1 MNILF
6 VTCTFR
12 VFGGIDCGAANRS
25 TMFVKSLAKIGH
37 VDVISFGED
46 TITSKI
52 TTCEV
57 VDNPSI
63 PQNYVDT
70 KMERIIG

>member
-12 VFGGIDCGAANRS
+12 VFDRIDCGAANRS

-37 VDVISFGED
+37 VDVISFGKD
-46 TITSKI
+46 VIKSNI
-52 TTCEV
+52 PNCNV
-57 VDNPSI
+57 VYN
-63 PQNYVDT
+63 Q
-70 KMERIIG
+70 

>member
-37 VDVISFGED
+37 VDVISFGKD
-46 TITSKI
+46 SITLNSA
-52 TTCEV
+52 TL
-57 VDNPSI
+57 
-63 PQNYVDT
+63 
-70 KMERIIG
+70 